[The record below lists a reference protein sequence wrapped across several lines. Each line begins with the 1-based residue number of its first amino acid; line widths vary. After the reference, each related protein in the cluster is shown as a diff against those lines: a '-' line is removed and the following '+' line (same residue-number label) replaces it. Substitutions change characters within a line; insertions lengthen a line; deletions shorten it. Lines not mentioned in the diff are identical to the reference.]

1 MNVYIYDGEFNA
13 PMNGYVVDSH
23 DPEITDGKMM
33 VMDYVED
40 TDPFTGP
47 HNPTVYSSRSEMKA
61 IEEGLP
67 FTDPPEPWEFEAD
80 EGEY

>member
-23 DPEITDGKMM
+23 EPEIPDGKM
-33 VMDYVED
+33 VIFDRA
-40 TDPFTGP
+40 DP
-47 HNPTVYSSRSEMKA
+47 SE
-61 IEEGLP
+61 EPLP